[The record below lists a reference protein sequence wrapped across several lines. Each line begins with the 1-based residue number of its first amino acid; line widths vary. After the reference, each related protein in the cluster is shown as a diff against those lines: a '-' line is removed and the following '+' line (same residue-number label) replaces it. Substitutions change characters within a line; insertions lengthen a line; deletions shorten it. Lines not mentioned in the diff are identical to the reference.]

1 MIDPVVAY
9 PPISPLVRLD
19 LASLTPISLPQVSA
33 ADQAR
38 FQAALR
44 APLETPPVLPN
55 IVIAA
60 QAPVERALSPGDAI
74 LQSLDN
80 MRNGYRNLTID
91 IESAIGQPELSPQA
105 LITLQMQVSQV
116 TLNTQ
121 LVNQVA
127 NKIEQDMNSLLKSS

>member
-1 MIDPVVAY
+1 V
-9 PPISPLVRLD
+9 
-19 LASLTPISLPQVSA
+19 TPKTPSA
-33 ADQAR
+33 DIR
-38 FQAALR
+38 
-44 APLETPPVLPN
+44 
-55 IVIAA
+55 
-60 QAPVERALSPGDAI
+60 VERALPPGDAI

-91 IESAIGQPELSPQA
+91 IEAAIGQIELSPQA
-105 LITLQMQVSQV
+105 LINLQMQVSQV

>member
-1 MIDPVVAY
+1 MIDPIVAY
-9 PPISPLVRLD
+9 PSISPLVRLD
-19 LASLTPISLPQVSA
+19 LASLAPVSLPQVSA

-38 FQAALR
+38 FQEALR
-44 APLETPPVLPN
+44 PSLDTLAAVTPKTPSAE
-55 IVIAA
+55 IR
-60 QAPVERALSPGDAI
+60 VERALTPGDAI

-91 IESAIGQPELSPQA
+91 IESAIGQIELSPQA
-105 LITLQMQVSQV
+105 LISLQMQVSQV

-121 LVNQVA
+121 LVNQIA